1 MSCEEC
7 CICLNY
13 LTNDKKILP
22 CGHTMHNKCILK
34 MENSNC
40 KNWNKCPLCRE
51 IINKT
56 NEVEE
61 KYVLNNNIPLPI
73 VQLFMFMRPFD
84 NI

>member
-34 MENSNC
+34 WRIVIV
-40 KNWNKCPLCRE
+40 K
-51 IINKT
+51 IGINVLY
-56 NEVEE
+56 VE
-61 KYVLNNNIPLPI
+61 
-73 VQLFMFMRPFD
+73 R
-84 NI
+84 